1 MMNKLF
7 PIFSLLLS
15 FQMMVP
21 TLAQGAENNPKAVK
35 HIDNGGSG
43 AFKSVAVSEETLPGF
58 VVYRPQDLYWAATRE
73 KALPILIW
81 GNGAC
86 VDTSIDYERMLIELA
101 SKGYMVVAVGDIQF
115 EKKDRKD
122 NHTSSDMLAQA
133 IDWVKTQAAD
143 KKSIY
148 YGNVD
153 TTKIAAAG
161 HSCGGAQ
168 VLANAANPDIKTCL
182 ILNAGMGDI
191 EMAGASKES
200 LTKLHTPMLYLTGGP
215 EDVAYN
221 NAQFDYERINHV
233 PVVYA
238 DMSTAGHGGTYWQP
252 GGGDFGRMVE
262 AWLDWNLKDKE
273 ENKRI
278 FIQGDLSSF
287 PGWTIKSKGY
297 PNDVKEVWIKNGDRK
312 IFGIESAPK
321 TKGKKGVAIISHGFN
336 GTHHFGRD
344 YFDTLNGLGYTVYT
358 FDFPCGG
365 IHSSS
370 DNNTMKMSVIDEKN
384 DLKSIVRHYLQQPDT
399 DKDRIVLI
407 GESQGGFVS
416 AIAASELKD
425 TVSNLVLVYP
435 ALCIPDDWN
444 NRYKTEAEIPDT
456 TNMWNV
462 LLGRNF
468 FMELRDFDVYSTICR
483 YEGPVQIIHGSKDPI
498 VPLSYS
504 EKAMKLYKN
513 AHIGVIPGAGHGFN
527 PEQRAVSNRFV
538 KEFLEATAVPRQ

>member
-1 MMNKLF
+1 MNKLF

-122 NHTSSDMLAQA
+122 NHTSSDLLAQA

>member
-1 MMNKLF
+1 MNKLF

-43 AFKSVAVSEETLPGF
+43 AFKSVAVSEETLPGV

>member
-1 MMNKLF
+1 MNKLF

-416 AIAASELKD
+416 AIAASDLKD

>member
-1 MMNKLF
+1 MNKLF

-384 DLKSIVRHYLQQPDT
+384 DLKSIVRHYLQQADT

>member
-1 MMNKLF
+1 MNKLF

-21 TLAQGAENNPKAVK
+21 SLAQGAENNPKAVK

-101 SKGYMVVAVGDIQF
+101 SKGYVVVAVGDIQF

-122 NHTSSDMLAQA
+122 NHTSSAMLAQA
-133 IDWVKTQAAD
+133 IDWVKAQAAD

-221 NAQFDYERINHV
+221 NAQLDYERINHV

-262 AWLDWNLKDKE
+262 AWLDWNLKGKK

-297 PNDVKEVWIKNGDRK
+297 PNDVKEVWITNGNRK

-321 TKGKKGVAIISHGFN
+321 TEGKKGVAIISHGFN
-336 GTHHFGRD
+336 GTHHFGKD

-365 IHSSS
+365 IYSRS
-370 DNNTMKMSVIDEKN
+370 DNNTMNMSVIDEKN

-444 NRYKTEAEIPDT
+444 KRYKTDAEIPDT

-468 FMELRDFDVYSTICR
+468 FMELRDFDVYGTICR

-504 EKAMKLYKN
+504 ERAMKLYKN

>member
-1 MMNKLF
+1 MNKLF

-21 TLAQGAENNPKAVK
+21 PLAQGAENNPKAVK

>member
-1 MMNKLF
+1 MNKLF

-358 FDFPCGG
+358 FACPCGG

>member
-1 MMNKLF
+1 MNKLF

-416 AIAASELKD
+416 DIAASELKD

>member
-1 MMNKLF
+1 MNKLF

-262 AWLDWNLKDKE
+262 TWLDWNLKDKE

>member
-1 MMNKLF
+1 MNKLF

>member
-1 MMNKLF
+1 MNKLF

-399 DKDRIVLI
+399 DKDGIVLI